1 MDLAHVHLLINHF
14 PIVGTIIGTFIMLF
28 ALVKKEK
35 NLQRTVLVLWVVL
48 AALSPLV
55 MNTGE
60 EAEHKLE
67 EMAGISE
74 SSIYEHEEAAEYAF
88 WLMIG
93 LGVISLAALSL
104 HKMGSDILLATKISF
119 VISLIVATAMIRTGY
134 LGGLIRHTEI
144 PITISPKQADVS
156 NQESSQDE
164 SQ

>member
-1 MDLAHVHLLINHF
+1 MDFAHLHLLINHF

-28 ALVKKEK
+28 ALIKKEK
-35 NLQRTVLVLWVVL
+35 NLQRVVLVLWVVL
-48 AALSPLV
+48 AALTPLV

-60 EAEHKLE
+60 EAEHKVE

-74 SSIYEHEEAAEYAF
+74 NSIHEHEEASEYAY

-119 VISLIVATAMIRTGY
+119 VISLFAATAMVRTGY
-134 LGGLIRHTEI
+134 LGGLIRHVDV
-144 PITISPKQADVS
+144 PITSSPTQADAS
-156 NQESSQDE
+156 HEESSPDE
-164 SQ
+164 SH

>member
-35 NLQRTVLVLWVVL
+35 NLQRVVLVLWMVL

-55 MNTGE
+55 MKTGE
-60 EAEHKLE
+60 EAEHKVE

-74 SSIYEHEEAAEYAF
+74 NSIHEHEEAAEYAY

-93 LGVISLAALSL
+93 LGVISLATLSL
-104 HKMGSDILLATKISF
+104 HKMGSDILMATKISF
-119 VISLIVATAMIRTGY
+119 VISLFAGTAMIRTGY

-144 PITISPKQADVS
+144 LITISPKQADAS

-164 SQ
+164 SD

>member
-1 MDLAHVHLLINHF
+1 MDFAHLHLLINHF

-28 ALVKKEK
+28 ALIKKER
-35 NLQRTVLVLWVVL
+35 NLQRVVLVLWVVL
-48 AALSPLV
+48 AALTPLV

-60 EAEHKLE
+60 EAEHKVE

-74 SSIYEHEEAAEYAF
+74 NSIHEHEEASEYAY

-119 VISLIVATAMIRTGY
+119 VISLFAATAMVRTGY
-134 LGGLIRHTEI
+134 LGGLIRHVDV
-144 PITISPKQADVS
+144 PITSSPTQADAS
-156 NQESSQDE
+156 HEESSPEE
-164 SQ
+164 SH